1 MNIDCDLILDNRDF
15 DDNNFSINDQKSI
28 ILKEIENIF
37 GHIYKGGQTTLI
49 TDYLFILT
57 NIRVNEQM
65 DV

>member
-57 NIRVNEQM
+57 NIRVN
-65 DV
+65 

>member
-49 TDYLFILT
+49 TDYLFILI
-57 NIRVNEQM
+57 NIRVN
-65 DV
+65 

>member
-57 NIRVNEQM
+57 KIRVNEQM